1 MPLYQFEIF
10 ATVARLR
17 NLTRASAELHV
28 SQPALTQ
35 QLKNLE
41 RGYDSKLYKKG
52 GKGVELT
59 EAGKILLK
67 YVKRILKHHES
78 VKRRLSAATTLNKA
92 QSLTVGGSY
101 SPSAVLLPSLLA
113 RFRKSHPQVE
123 LKLRTENRLNIE
135 RLIVKGEVELAV
147 ITSPPL
153 NHRLALEP
161 YRTEPLVA
169 FVASNHPLSGKNQ
182 LTLEDLG
189 RHGFVVREPLVGP
202 GATAQFIRRL
212 KDQGVKLKVV
222 MYCETPEAVKSAV
235 SRRMGVGILFKDV
248 VADSLRKGEI
258 KELTLPVEGLE
269 GTSFIVYHKTRP
281 LSPVAQD
288 FLKLLRAHRARFKRK
303 EQVRVGSME

>member
-1 MPLYQFEIF
+1 MPLYHFEIL

-17 NLTRASAELHV
+17 NLTRASAELHI

-41 RGYDSKLYKKG
+41 RKYNSKLYKKG

-59 EAGKILLK
+59 DAGKILLK
-67 YVKRILKHHES
+67 YVKRILKQHES
-78 VKRRLSAATTLNKA
+78 VKRRLSAPTALNKA

-123 LKLRTENRLNIE
+123 LNLRTENRLNIE
-135 RLIVKGEVELAV
+135 RLILKGEVELAV
-147 ITSPPL
+147 VSNPPS
-153 NHRLALEP
+153 NHRLASEP
-161 YRTEPLVA
+161 YHTQPLVA
-169 FVASNHPLSGKNQ
+169 FVASHHPLSGKNQ
-182 LTLEDLG
+182 LTLEDLR
-189 RHGFVVREPLVGP
+189 RHGFVVRRPSGGEGP
-202 GATAQFIRRL
+202 TAQFIRRL

-222 MYCETPEAVKSAV
+222 MYCESPEAVKVAV

-269 GTSFIVYHKTRP
+269 GTSFIVYHKTRS
-281 LSPVAQD
+281 LSPVASD
-288 FLKLLRAHRARFKRK
+288 FLNVHRAHRARFKRK
-303 EQVRVGSME
+303 EQIRVGSMD